1 MWEVDRYVCLGIL
14 IILSLIDIYRHE
26 VPVRILISGVIGVVL
41 YHLPVPKVPL
51 LLLAGG
57 VGIGGVFLLVSKA
70 TDEGIGYG
78 DSFGI
83 MVLGAYLGLW
93 KIIEVLAGAFL
104 MLGVCSVVILCI
116 RRMHRGIIFPFFPF
130 LTSGYVLVLLAEGG
144 VL

>member
-14 IILSLIDIYRHE
+14 IILSLIDIYRQE

-41 YHLPVPKVPL
+41 YHLPIPKIPL

-57 VGIGGVFLLVSKA
+57 MGVGGIFLLISRV

-93 KIIEVLAGAFL
+93 KIIEVLAFAFL
-104 MLGVCSVVILCI
+104 ILGVCSVVGLCI
-116 RRMHRGIIFPFFPF
+116 RKMNRGVMFPFFPF
-130 LTSGYVLVLLAEGG
+130 LTGGYALVLLVERG